1 MDKIKVAGYV
11 KLAKLWEKQKESA
24 VPYHQEYYRKM
35 FDGSEVFEFVGLYID
50 ITDKKDIYRRKEMV
64 RLISD
69 CVDGK
74 VDCIAALTKGYLA
87 RNMQDF
93 SYLFKYLMDARNG
106 QIDFITEDEHDEEDH
121 SGFYI
126 DTIKNEDDQKGALR
140 EMVEELT
147 SLYPDSYRKWKEKV
161 DKAVDKLWEGREIN
175 GQEA

>member
-11 KLAKLWEKQKESA
+11 KLAKWWEKQKKKA

-35 FDGSEVFEFVGLYID
+35 FEDSEVFEFVGVYID
-50 ITDKKDIYRRKEMV
+50 ITDNKDIYRRKEML
-64 RLISD
+64 RLICD
-69 CVDGK
+69 CKEEK

-93 SYLFKYLMDARNG
+93 SYLFKYLMDARDG
-106 QIDFITEDEHDEEDH
+106 QIDFITEDEYDEEDH

-140 EMVEELT
+140 EMVEQLT
-147 SLYPDSYRKWKEKV
+147 SLYPEDYHGWKEKV
-161 DKAVDKLWEGREIN
+161 DKAICKLQEGRELD
-175 GQEA
+175 G